1 MSIGRIDVGG
11 PINQTHTHLLDTHT
25 HIQVG
30 SPLVDI
36 ELPGD
41 EAAAAPTMN
50 NAGPPPAPTASA
62 APAPMPSAE
71 APSLPTTQQAGAAA
85 SAHAASASTEI
96 VPTTPAVRR
105 LAKEYGV
112 DLSRVSPTGPQ
123 GRVLKGDVLEYIRV
137 RCAAFGY
144 GDGGASK
151 KKSRECLCN
160 PYLPTPNPFVSN
172 HNDRS
177 AAVAPP

>member
-1 MSIGRIDVGG
+1 M
-11 PINQTHTHLLDTHT
+11 
-25 HIQVG
+25 
-30 SPLVDI
+30 DI

-85 SAHAASASTEI
+85 SAPAASASTEI

-144 GDGGASK
+144 GWRWGGFEK
-151 KKSRECLCN
+151 KE
-160 PYLPTPNPFVSN
+160 PGVFM
-172 HNDRS
+172 
-177 AAVAPP
+177 